1 MWKTIGKIMQGF
13 SFTELLNRYTYV
25 KGELSMPCV
34 PALLATYM
42 NRIDS
47 MFINLGKPFNRDD
60 LDKLREMLA
69 SYLQQGFKADATTY
83 LTLKYNPSTSPDTG
97 LNYTV
102 SYTTN
107 AAIKPAHNNRD
118 LEIRVPAMV
127 GVQSTHKVAGKVQLS
142 GKSTT
147 LTISNVGVNTKN
159 PNSSTTPNFL
169 KIVNQ
174 YTQVNGEMVMPC
186 MPSFLNIYMA
196 KLEKLFISIG
206 KDFRDFSKDD
216 LSVLRKLLQ
225 ENLVAGFKHSPLS
238 KIVIKY
244 ESVTSPNTGVN
255 YNIAYSLTSIAE
267 QYQNWVDTRTPPLFG
282 NQPDAKV
289 IDTIAQLGE
298 LSQLKTL
305 DIGAGT
311 GRNTLPLAKLG
322 CQAEALELAPALV
335 QQLKKDA
342 LAQGLNVKAIEGD
355 ILDPQLDLQA
365 DTYNL
370 IVCAEVVASHFRNVE
385 QIRVLLEKVSKS
397 LCHGGL
403 FLFNLFVVNDSYL
416 PTAIAREFSEVVW
429 SSLFTN
435 QDLDLAFAKLPLEII
450 SNESVFEYEHSHLA
464 PEDWPPTGWFE
475 HWAKGKDL
483 FRFEESPMELRWVL
497 CRRT

>member
-1 MWKTIGKIMQGF
+1 MQGF

-47 MFINLGKPFNRDD
+47 MFINLGKPFNTAD

-69 SYLQQGFKADATTY
+69 SYLQQGFKAGTTTY
-83 LTLKYNPSTSPDTG
+83 LTLKYSPSTSPDTG
-97 LNYTV
+97 INYTV
-102 SYTTN
+102 SYATN
-107 AAIKPAHNNRD
+107 PVIKTAHNNRD

-127 GVQSTHKVAGKVQLS
+127 GVQSIHKLAGKVHLS

-147 LTISNVGVNTKN
+147 LTISNVGVNTKIQN
-159 PNSSTTPNFL
+159 PLSVPNFL

-174 YTQVNGEMVMPC
+174 YTQVNGEIVMPC

-206 KDFRDFSKDD
+206 KDFSKDD

-225 ENLVAGFKHSPLS
+225 ENLVAGLNHSPLS

-244 ESVTSPNTGVN
+244 ESLTSPNTGVN

-267 QYQNWVDTRTPPLFG
+267 QYQSWVDTRTPPLFG
-282 NQPDAKV
+282 KQPDAKV

-298 LSQLKTL
+298 PSQLKTL

-355 ILDPQLDLQA
+355 ILDPQLELQV

-385 QIRVLLEKVSKS
+385 QIQVLLEKVSKS

-403 FLFNLFVVNDSYL
+403 FLFNLFVVNDSYQ
-416 PTAIAREFSEVVW
+416 PNAIAREFSEVVW

-435 QDLDLAFAKLPLEII
+435 QDLDLAFANLPLAII

-464 PEDWPPTGWFE
+464 SEDWPPTGWFE

>member
-1 MWKTIGKIMQGF
+1 MQNF
-13 SFTELLNRYTYV
+13 SFSELLNRYTYI
-25 KGELSMPCV
+25 KGELAIPCV
-34 PALLATYM
+34 PALLETYM
-42 NRIDS
+42 NRIDT
-47 MFINLGKPFNRDD
+47 MFINLGKPFNKVD

-107 AAIKPAHNNRD
+107 PAINPPHNNRD

-127 GVQSTHKVAGKVQLS
+127 GIQSIHKVAGKVQLS

-147 LTISNVGVNTKN
+147 LTISNVDVNTKIKD
-159 PNSSTTPNFL
+159 SLAVPNFL

-174 YTQVNGEMVMPC
+174 YTQVNGEIVMPC
-186 MPSFLNIYMA
+186 MSSFLNIYLA
-196 KLEKLFISIG
+196 KLEKLFMSIG
-206 KDFRDFSKDD
+206 KDFSKDD
-216 LSVLRKLLQ
+216 LFVLRKLLQ

-244 ESVTSPNTGVN
+244 VSATSPNTGVN

-267 QYQNWVDTRTPPLFG
+267 QYQSWVETRTPPLFG
-282 NQPDAKV
+282 KQPDAKV

-342 LAQGLNVKAIEGD
+342 LAQGLNVTAIEGD
-355 ILDPQLDLQA
+355 VLDPQLDLYA

-385 QIRVLLEKVSKS
+385 QIRDLLEKVSKS

-403 FLFNLFVVNDSYL
+403 FLFNLFVVNDSYQ
-416 PTAIAREFSEVVW
+416 PNAIAREFSEVVW

-435 QDLDLAFAKLPLEII
+435 QDLDLAFANLPLEII

>member
-1 MWKTIGKIMQGF
+1 
-13 SFTELLNRYTYV
+13 
-25 KGELSMPCV
+25 
-34 PALLATYM
+34 
-42 NRIDS
+42 
-47 MFINLGKPFNRDD
+47 
-60 LDKLREMLA
+60 
-69 SYLQQGFKADATTY
+69 
-83 LTLKYNPSTSPDTG
+83 
-97 LNYTV
+97 
-102 SYTTN
+102 
-107 AAIKPAHNNRD
+107 
-118 LEIRVPAMV
+118 
-127 GVQSTHKVAGKVQLS
+127 
-142 GKSTT
+142 
-147 LTISNVGVNTKN
+147 
-159 PNSSTTPNFL
+159 
-169 KIVNQ
+169 
-174 YTQVNGEMVMPC
+174 MPC

-206 KDFRDFSKDD
+206 KDFSKDD

-289 IDTIAQLGE
+289 IDTIAQLGVP
-298 LSQLKTL
+298 SQLKTL

-342 LAQGLNVKAIEGD
+342 LDQGLNVKAIEGD

-403 FLFNLFVVNDSYL
+403 FLFNLFVANDSYL
-416 PTAIAREFSEVVW
+416 PNAIAREFSEVVW

-435 QDLDLAFAKLPLEII
+435 QDLDLAFANLPLEII